1 MKIGIVSDSH
11 GHHVNVLKA
20 VDVLNE
26 EKVQYVLH
34 AGDIISPVDAQAFSN
49 VRNAQ
54 FIAVFGNCDGE
65 NFFLRSTIED
75 FGGQIHNQ
83 PYVGQIGDKSIF
95 MTHTPGVLDAVV
107 ESGKY
112 DVVIYGHMHK
122 RDIRKVGSSL
132 VINPG
137 ELTDRITGKSG
148 LVILQLDDM
157 SYEAKTIGN

>member
-11 GHHVNVLKA
+11 GHHINVLRA

-49 VRNAQ
+49 VRGAQ

-65 NFFLRSTIED
+65 KIFLRSTIED

-83 PYVGQIGDKSIF
+83 PYVGQIGDKNIF
-95 MTHTPGVLDAVV
+95 MTHIPNSLDAFI

-112 DVVIYGHMHK
+112 DVVIYGHTHK
-122 RDIRKVGSSL
+122 RDIRNIGSSL

-137 ELTDRITGKSG
+137 ELTSRTKEENS

-157 SYEAKTIGN
+157 SYEAKSINN